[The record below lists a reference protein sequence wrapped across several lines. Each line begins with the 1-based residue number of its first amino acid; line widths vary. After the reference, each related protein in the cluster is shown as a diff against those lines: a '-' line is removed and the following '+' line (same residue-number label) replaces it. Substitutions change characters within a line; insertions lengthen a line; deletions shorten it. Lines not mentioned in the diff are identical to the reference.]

1 MARMHYGY
9 RDGKFRQGECG
20 VTTGTCPYGNHSE
33 SREKIDDLREYV
45 AGALYED
52 PSLGATYEKVASRE
66 GGKNITSD
74 MLIREG
80 VPVKLAKI
88 WANEP
93 VSAEYARPDNE
104 LQNSGSAATDEDSSE
119 MAAYKEDVK
128 RNPEKY
134 LPEMYADRRMGG
146 VEAYLKML
154 RDELQEK
161 EESGDTKG
169 AKRAQGMIDKTIAN
183 QELRSKVREILV
195 KHFKSGAKRPVVDSD
210 WDKWRTAN
218 GLPNI
223 TPPKEGAIFIE
234 DIDKINVPPLTG
246 SGSIDFILSDK
257 IDIYEHYHRFFGFRG
272 ETSHSDLY
280 GWTKNGSR
288 TVMLSSWMVHDRRA
302 RRIS

>member
-66 GGKNITSD
+66 DGKNITSD

-93 VSAEYARPDNE
+93 VSAEYARSDNE
-104 LQNSGSAATDEDSSE
+104 HQNSGSAATDEDSSE

-134 LPEMYADRRMGG
+134 LPERYADLKTEGM
-146 VEAYLKML
+146 EAWLKML
-154 RDELQEK
+154 REELQEK
-161 EESGDTKG
+161 EESGDMEG
-169 AKRAQGMIDKTIAN
+169 AKRTQGLIDKAIAD
-183 QELRSKVREILV
+183 QKQDSKVREVFV
-195 KHFKSGAKRPVVDSD
+195 KHFKSGAMRPVVDSD
-210 WDKWRTAN
+210 WDKWRTAK

-223 TPPKEGAIFIE
+223 TPPKEGAIFVE
-234 DIDKINVPPLTG
+234 DIDNVNVPPLTG
-246 SGSIDFILSDK
+246 SDTVDFILSDK
-257 IDIYEHYHRFFGFRG
+257 IDIYKHCRRFFGFGR
-272 ETSHSDLY
+272 EASHSRLY
-280 GWTKNGSR
+280 GWSENGSKP
-288 TVMLSSWMVHDRRA
+288 VMLDKWMVRRL
-302 RRIS
+302 S